1 MLAIIT
7 TGTEHMMAG
16 PEDPNKQGGL
26 PEKISKS
33 ETLSYISDIVHELKQ
48 LADSAGYRTLAAI
61 LGVAL
66 LEARTQSKESE
77 R

>member
-1 MLAIIT
+1 MI
-7 TGTEHMMAG
+7 AG
-16 PEDPNKQGGL
+16 PEDPNSGRVSAAKT
-26 PEKISKS
+26 SRS
-33 ETLSYISDIVHELKQ
+33 DTLYYISDIVQELKR
-48 LADSAGYRTLAAI
+48 LAEKAEYRTLAAI

>member
-1 MLAIIT
+1 MI
-7 TGTEHMMAG
+7 AG
-16 PEDPNKQGGL
+16 PEDPGSGRVSGG
-26 PEKISKS
+26 KTSRS
-33 ETLSYISDIVHELKQ
+33 DTLYYISDIVQELKR
-48 LADSAGYRTLAAI
+48 LAEKAEYRTLAAI

>member
-1 MLAIIT
+1 MI
-7 TGTEHMMAG
+7 AG
-16 PEDPNKQGGL
+16 PEDPNSRRVSDAKT
-26 PEKISKS
+26 SRS
-33 ETLSYISDIVHELKQ
+33 DTLYYISDIVQELKR
-48 LADSAGYRTLAAI
+48 LAEKAEYRTLAAI

>member
-1 MLAIIT
+1 MI
-7 TGTEHMMAG
+7 AG
-16 PEDPNKQGGL
+16 PENPINQGGL
-26 PEKISKS
+26 PEKTSRS

-48 LADSAGYRTLAAI
+48 LADSAGYKTLAAI

-66 LEARTQSKESE
+66 LEARTQSKENE

>member
-1 MLAIIT
+1 MIT
-7 TGTEHMMAG
+7 G
-16 PEDPNKQGGL
+16 PEDPNSRRVSAAKT
-26 PEKISKS
+26 SRS
-33 ETLSYISDIVHELKQ
+33 DTLYYISDIVQELKR
-48 LADSAGYRTLAAI
+48 LAEKAEYRTLAAI

>member
-1 MLAIIT
+1 MI
-7 TGTEHMMAG
+7 AG
-16 PEDPNKQGGL
+16 PEDPNSRRVSAAKT
-26 PEKISKS
+26 SRS
-33 ETLSYISDIVHELKQ
+33 DTLYYISDIVQELKR
-48 LADSAGYRTLAAI
+48 LAEKAEYRTLAAI